1 VPRSD
6 PRPTW
11 KARAFAA
18 FHRRTLVYVICWE
31 DPAVDRLALDI
42 GPDDEV
48 MTITSGG
55 CNALD
60 LLLAEPRAVHA
71 VDVNPLQTAM
81 LELRVAAI
89 RGLDDAS
96 VMELLGGRATPR
108 AREMYHDAVRARLS
122 DDARVF
128 WDDHLHW
135 FTPGGWREGL
145 FYRGSAG
152 FAHKLLR
159 DYAFRARGLGGVIEA
174 TTATPDLET
183 QRALHREHRVRER
196 FAGLAL
202 RWFLSRDVALALMG
216 IPDAQRAAI
225 ERHPGGVIGRSL
237 DVIDAAFTQTR
248 LASNYFWRGVLQGGY
263 ASGCRPEYLEPRN
276 LARLRGGLLD
286 RLHLHTTT
294 VERFVATHD
303 GSLSRFVLLDHL
315 DWLSTWATG
324 ALEAEWDTIVRRA
337 RPGARVI
344 FRSAC
349 PDAAHV
355 LGVSVSHRGRR
366 VPLDAILLRHD
377 ARAAEL
383 HKLDRTATY
392 ASFHIADLPAEM
404 SA

>member
-1 VPRSD
+1 MPRWN

-11 KARAFAA
+11 KSRAFAA
-18 FHRRTLVYVICWE
+18 FHRRTLVYVTCWE
-31 DPAVDRLALDI
+31 DPAVDRLALEI
-42 GPDDEV
+42 GPDDDV

-60 LLLAEPRAVHA
+60 LLLTEPKSVHA

-96 VMELLGGRATPR
+96 VVTLLGGRATSR
-108 AREMYHDAVRARLS
+108 AREMYHDAVRVRLS
-122 DDARVF
+122 VVARAF
-128 WDDHLHW
+128 WDQHLHW
-135 FTPGGWREGL
+135 FGPGWWREGL
-145 FYRGSAG
+145 LYRGSAG

-159 DYAFRARGLGGVIEA
+159 DYAVRARGLGDAIEA
-174 TTATPDLET
+174 MIAAPDLAT
-183 QRALHREHRVRER
+183 QRALHLEHRVRER
-196 FAGLAL
+196 FAGLAV
-202 RWFLSRDVALALMG
+202 RWFLSRDAALALMG

-225 ERHPGGVIGRSL
+225 ERHPGGVVGYSL
-237 DVIDAAFTQTR
+237 DVIDRAFTRTR

-263 ASGCRPEYLEPRN
+263 AADCRPEYLVTDN

-286 RLHLHTTT
+286 RLHLHTST
-294 VERFVATHD
+294 VERFVATHE
-303 GSLSRFVLLDHL
+303 GSLSRLVLLDHL

-324 ALEAEWDTIVRRA
+324 ALAAEWDAIVQRA

-355 LGVSVSHRGRR
+355 LGVTVSHRGRP
-366 VPLDAILLRHD
+366 VPLHALLRCHD

-383 HKLDRTATY
+383 HALDRTATY
-392 ASFHIADLPAEM
+392 GSFHIADLPSEA